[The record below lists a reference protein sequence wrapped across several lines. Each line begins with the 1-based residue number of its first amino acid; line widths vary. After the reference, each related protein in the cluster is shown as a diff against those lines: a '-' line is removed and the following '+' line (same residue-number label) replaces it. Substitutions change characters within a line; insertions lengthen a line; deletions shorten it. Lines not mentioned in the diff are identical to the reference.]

1 MNTLPDSVYG
11 DDYKHVN
18 IQIVIWRKLEN
29 PPKFIKP
36 DISHL
41 FGKKYV
47 FAKCIRPQVLFTK
60 FSIRFSIP
68 LVYGTCRLRNYNV
81 DKYKTNLPNLTAASF
96 YVIDILVILIFYY
109 QRDSS

>member
-36 DISHL
+36 DISHPFIFL
-41 FGKKYV
+41 
-47 FAKCIRPQVLFTK
+47 AKNTYLLNTFVHK
-60 FSIRFSIP
+60 FCSRN
-68 LVYGTCRLRNYNV
+68 LVYAFPSL
-81 DKYKTNLPNLTAASF
+81 
-96 YVIDILVILIFYY
+96 
-109 QRDSS
+109 